1 MPHCNQTEAY
11 LVDWRCITFKRP
23 PRGEN
28 YRELM
33 RKESPNCHKDGGGK
47 YRSNRVSLVNE
58 MQSLIWQLSYF
69 KISSNRNVL
78 IKL

>member
-1 MPHCNQTEAY
+1 MPHCNQTDCRFNDESKLLCQTEAY
-11 LVDWRCITFKRP
+11 LVDRRCITFKRR

-47 YRSNRVSLVNE
+47 YRSNRVE
-58 MQSLIWQLSYF
+58 
-69 KISSNRNVL
+69 L
-78 IKL
+78 IK